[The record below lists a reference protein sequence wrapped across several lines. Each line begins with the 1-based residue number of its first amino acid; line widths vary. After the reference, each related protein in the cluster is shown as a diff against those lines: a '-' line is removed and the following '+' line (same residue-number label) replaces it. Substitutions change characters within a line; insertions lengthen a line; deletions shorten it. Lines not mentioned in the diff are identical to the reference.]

1 MSQLEFLITLL
12 SIIVGLG
19 LADLARS
26 VRNLVRPRQPVR
38 WHWLPLAWVIITFL
52 MVANFWWG
60 YYDGL
65 QLDVWRN
72 YFAFLLLLGE
82 VMSLYLVCA
91 FALPDLQ
98 RGGPMSPS
106 PPPDPGAPSPK
117 PPDTAPDP
125 DTALDLETFYFSTS
139 HRRWFFG
146 VVIILLGFVEA
157 TESVEQ
163 AAIATPA
170 WDVGE
175 TLRLLLAG
183 SAATLIATDRE
194 WVHGTVT
201 IGVLVGF
208 TYFIFRFATRLN

>member
-38 WHWLPLAWVIITFL
+38 WHWLPLAWVVITFL

-98 RGGPMSPS
+98 RGDPMRPEAPPS
-106 PPPDPGAPSPK
+106 NASGA
-117 PPDTAPDP
+117 
-125 DTALDLETFYFSTS
+125 ALDLETFHFSTS

-163 AAIATPA
+163 AAIAA
-170 WDVGE
+170 SVWDVGE

-183 SAATLIATDRE
+183 AAAALIATDRE
-194 WVHGTVT
+194 WVHSTVT
-201 IGVLVGF
+201 VGVLVGF
-208 TYFIFRFATRLN
+208 TYFIFRFATRLE

>member
-52 MVANFWWG
+52 VVANFWWG
-60 YYDGL
+60 YYEGL
-65 QLDVWRN
+65 QLEVWGN

-91 FALPDLQ
+91 FALPDLEWEDPTLPSAAPPA
-98 RGGPMSPS
+98 RTEDGP
-106 PPPDPGAPSPK
+106 
-117 PPDTAPDP
+117 
-125 DTALDLETFYFSTS
+125 LDLEAFHFSAS

-146 VVIILLGFVEA
+146 VIVALLGFVEA
-157 TESVEQ
+157 TESIEQ
-163 AAIATPA
+163 AAVATA
-170 WDVGE
+170 VWDVGE
-175 TLRLLLAG
+175 TFRVVLTAC
-183 SAATLIATDRE
+183 AVTLIATDRE
-194 WVHGTVT
+194 WVHAT
-201 IGVLVGF
+201 ITLFVLGGF
-208 TYFIFRFATRLN
+208 MYFIFQYATGLT